1 MEVEKKKTP
10 RGGVEVDSFNTALAA
25 KRDARQGWVARETYA
40 CTYLPIIIHTAI
52 AIALGAQVWM
62 DGYIQPM
69 IEPQNSSLFPRLSVA
84 LPVAP
89 GAIDT

>member
-1 MEVEKKKTP
+1 MRARIGSPGK
-10 RGGVEVDSFNTALAA
+10 RSLALIPP
-25 KRDARQGWVARETYA
+25 
-40 CTYLPIIIHTAI
+40 LLFI

-69 IEPQNSSLFPRLSVA
+69 IEPQNFSLFPRLSVA